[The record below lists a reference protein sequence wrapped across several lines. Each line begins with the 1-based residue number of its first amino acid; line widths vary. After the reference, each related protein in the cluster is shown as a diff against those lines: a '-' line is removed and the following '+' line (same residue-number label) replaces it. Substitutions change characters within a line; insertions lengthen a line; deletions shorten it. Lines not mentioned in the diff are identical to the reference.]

1 MICSENRDK
10 SVCDNIDPDNLNIV
24 SVVLNQTED
33 VLYYVDRSNQL
44 LKYNIQL
51 DGTDIESTRSEYVH
65 SPFHSLEITGMD
77 ICLRKQL
84 IVTCSKRFINVWN
97 YAERRLEIS

>member
-44 LKYNIQL
+44 LKYNI
-51 DGTDIESTRSEYVH
+51 
-65 SPFHSLEITGMD
+65 
-77 ICLRKQL
+77 
-84 IVTCSKRFINVWN
+84 
-97 YAERRLEIS
+97 